1 MTMTVNNKAV
11 KGCSGL
17 PLLTELPRGLIF
29 SEICSQG
36 YSGKDR
42 EFTSCVAPL
51 SRVGSLAITGLVPQG
66 CAIAPVEA
74 QPGSS
79 KAGRCLLVFLSY
91 FSTYTK
97 TGPLVP
103 HLPTASNRVE
113 SGGGG

>member
-36 YSGKDR
+36 NSGEDR

-66 CAIAPVEA
+66 AP
-74 QPGSS
+74 Q
-79 KAGRCLLVFLSY
+79 LLSR
-91 FSTYTK
+91 
-97 TGPLVP
+97 P
-103 HLPTASNRVE
+103 R
-113 SGGGG
+113 GGGGGGEGGG